1 MGMRQR
7 HAVPSPN
14 AAQRVLEPAGHV
26 RMAYVEPNDL
36 PRWLATSGISPLA
49 IVSFGSPVP
58 GAFPCPIIQL
68 DLPQLDGPRQ
78 CEVWNTDQS
87 VRFYTHENFSA
98 AMGGDILFGSISWC
112 EESDGGLDRTTEMAY
127 RHLLRQVRI
136 LGFPH
141 LWRTWNYF
149 PCINEEQHGLERYR
163 RFCVG
168 RYEAL
173 AKALPDFPSSL
184 PAGTAV
190 GTRSGPL
197 QIYFLAGTSSPV
209 HLGNPRQVN
218 AYHYPSTYGPRSP
231 SFARATFCRS
241 EGATQLFISGT
252 ASVVGHKS
260 QHKGQ
265 VDMQARE
272 TVTNLRALIDRAE
285 CFRACTGA
293 ESKPQSIFKVYVRN
307 PHHLG
312 MVRQAL
318 QDPMLLSSRLIYLQ
332 GDLCRKE
339 LLVEIEGLVT
349 TD

>member
-1 MGMRQR
+1 MGIRQR

-14 AAQRVLEPAGHV
+14 ATQRVLEPTGHV
-26 RMAYVEPNDL
+26 RMAYVEPTEL

-49 IVSFGSPVP
+49 IISFGSPIS
-58 GAFPCPIIQL
+58 GAFPCPIVRL
-68 DLPQLDGPRQ
+68 DLRQLDGPRQ

-87 VRFYTHENFSA
+87 VRFYTDGNFSA
-98 AMGGDILFGSISWC
+98 AMSGDILFGSIFLN
-112 EESDGGLDRTTEMAY
+112 EEPHGGLDRTTEMAY
-127 RHLLRQVRI
+127 RDLLRQVRI

-149 PCINEEQHGLERYR
+149 SRINEEQHGLERYR

-197 QIYFLAGTSSPV
+197 QIYFLAATYSAV
-209 HLGNPRQVN
+209 HLGNPRQVD
-218 AYHYPSTYGPRSP
+218 AYHYPSTYAPRSP

-241 EGATQLFISGT
+241 DAATQLFISGT
-252 ASVVGHKS
+252 ASVVGHES
-260 QHKGQ
+260 QHRGQ
-265 VDMQARE
+265 VEMQARE

-285 CFRACTGA
+285 CFRAYTEA

-307 PHHLG
+307 PDHLG
-312 MVRQAL
+312 IVRRAL